1 MKKNVL
7 LPILWLLFCAYP
19 LTAKVIRVN
28 NQEPTNAQQITFNTL
43 AEGYN
48 NAVNGDTLYIEP
60 SPTPHIGVIDVSKRV
75 VFLGAGFFHAEN
87 EGLSSNTNTSTFN
100 LRLNFMV
107 GSSGSK
113 VIGITFASWQSGIG
127 LVESNIE
134 INGCSFL
141 SSGSTSLG
149 RFLPIDINV
158 SNLENITI
166 SGCYFSPYDDNN
178 GYIFSINDGVPI
190 KNFVFINN
198 ITERRFWIANNT
210 TGIIANNQ
218 FRGDIFRVG
227 VNSVLQIHNNI
238 FLGSPTPTLPS
249 PLGSNFSHNIASS
262 DRFGTENNNQAD
274 ISETAIFVGGQ
285 SPDAKYLIKEN
296 GPADGKGRDGV
307 DIGPFGGP
315 KPYKLSGLPDIP
327 NIYDFSTSGIAT
339 PDGKLPV
346 TIKVRAN

>member
-1 MKKNVL
+1 M
-7 LPILWLLFCAYP
+7 LWLLFCTYP
-19 LTAKVIRVN
+19 LSAKVIRVN
-28 NQEPTNAQQITFNTL
+28 NQEPTNAQQNTFNTL
-43 AEGYN
+43 AEGYT

-60 SPTPHIGVIDVSKRV
+60 SPTPHTGNLTVSKRI

-87 EGLSSNTNTSTFN
+87 EGLSSNTNQSNFN
-100 LRLNFMV
+100 LRLDFTN

-113 VIGITFASWQSGIG
+113 VISITFAVNSSGID
-127 LVESNIE
+127 LRSNNIE
-134 INGCSFL
+134 IVNCSFFG
-141 SSGSTSLG
+141 SGSTALG
-149 RFLPIDINV
+149 RNFPIDIRAT
-158 SNLENITI
+158 NLENISI
-166 SGCYFSPYDDNN
+166 LGCYFSEFDNNN
-178 GYIFSINDGVPI
+178 GYIFNLNDGAAI
-190 KNFVFINN
+190 SNLIFLNN

-262 DRFGTENNNQAD
+262 DRFGTENNNQEN

-296 GPADGKGRDGV
+296 GPADGTGRDGV

-339 PDGKLPV
+339 PDDKLPI